1 MKSYLL
7 LILTAV
13 SLAFAT
19 GYVALFIQGSYT
31 ATPKEIVEINRIKV
45 KFQKEIDPKAIIN
58 FNSIYYSREQLHLLD
73 PLYSLPVEGTP
84 VLPYFTSRNCFKKFK
99 NLSNRLNFEK
109 VWVWEEYRCGRRAY
123 LPRSFFRK
131 GPFMHPSGRSYTYL
145 AFLLNKDNNRSRK
158 WALDHLPF
166 FHVTELKSV
175 RRSIGELGGIFNLLS
190 TLNHAS
196 LSALSK
202 GQGTV
207 LTKDFLLARIKYPS
221 FFSILE
227 YRFYERD
234 ELDHFLKDSVYNL
247 HNYKQGRS
255 CFYKDGQLCWDYNT
269 RHIFT
274 LANKSTIVVLLG
286 LVVIIVIVIKLLWTR
301 LKTQKFEDEKRRL
314 ALQVLTHE
322 FRTPVTSL
330 LLLSERLGKNFE
342 SMDETTQDCYLRMS
356 SEIYRLQRLTET
368 SRHYLRV
375 LKDKKLIEFNK
386 DHISSVNEFFDELF
400 ANFQETYGEEFLF
413 ELSPKDGSFCMDTY
427 WIQICLK
434 NLVEN
439 AFKHGQ
445 KPVTASVH
453 YENNKLTLSVKDEGK
468 SQIDCFDKMTDE
480 FVKGNKSSG
489 TGLGLNI
496 VKKVIKEMGGKFTYS
511 TAPTTFTIVLKKK
524 KIKTEVKN
532 EQIVTS

>member
-31 ATPKEIVEINRIKV
+31 ATPSDIVSINRLKIR
-45 KFQKEIDPKAIIN
+45 FQKQVDPKAIVN
-58 FNSIYYSREQLHLLD
+58 FNSLYYSREQLHLLD
-73 PLYSLPVEGTP
+73 PLYSMPEEGTP
-84 VLPYFTSRNCFKKFK
+84 VLPYFTSRNCFKKFDS
-99 NLSNRLNFEK
+99 LINRQNFEK
-109 VWVWEEYRCGRRAY
+109 VWIWEEYRCGRRSV
-123 LPRSFFRK
+123 LPKNYFRK
-131 GPFMHPSGRSYTYL
+131 GPFVHPSGRSYSYL
-145 AFLLNKDNNRSRK
+145 AFLLNKENNRSRK
-158 WALDHLPF
+158 WALEHLPF

-175 RRSIGELGGIFNLLS
+175 RRRIGELGGIFNMLS
-190 TLNHAS
+190 VLDNTS
-196 LSALSK
+196 LIALSK
-202 GQGTV
+202 GQGTI

-227 YRFYERD
+227 YRFYDRD
-234 ELDHFLKDSVYNL
+234 DLDNFLKDSFYNL
-247 HNYKQGRS
+247 RNFKQGRS

-269 RHIFT
+269 HHIFR
-274 LANKSTIVVLLG
+274 LANKSSLVILFG
-286 LVVIIVIVIKLLWTR
+286 LIVIIVIVIKLLWMR
-301 LKTQKFEDEKRRL
+301 LKVQKFEDEKRRL

-330 LLLSERLGKNFE
+330 LLLSERLSKSFE
-342 SMDETTQDCYLRMS
+342 KMDEDTQDCYLRMS

-375 LKDKKLIEFNK
+375 LKDKKLIEFNQ
-386 DHISSVNEFFDELF
+386 DHLESVNGFFDELF
-400 ANFQETYGEEFLF
+400 YNFQETYGEDFHYK
-413 ELSPKDGSFCMDTY
+413 LSPLDGSFCMDTY

-445 KPVTASVH
+445 KPVTAYVNF
-453 YENNKLTLSVKDEGK
+453 EKNKLVISVKDEGDC
-468 SQIDCFDKMTDE
+468 QFDCFDKMTDE

-496 VKKVIKEMGGKFTYS
+496 VKKVVKEMGGKFRYS
-511 TAPTTFTIVLKKK
+511 NSPTTFTIELKKK
-524 KIKTEVKN
+524 KEKN
-532 EQIVTS
+532 I